1 MQDLIVQTIEK
12 FGYLAVFL
20 LITLENVFPPIPSE
34 IVLSFAGFATK
45 HSSMGVFGVVLAATL
60 GSVLGAL
67 ILYAVGRLLTPERL
81 RGLLDG
87 RVGKILHF
95 NANDMLAAEKW
106 FRKRGPI
113 TVLVCRCIPIV
124 RSLISIP
131 AGMSKMPLLQFTALT
146 TLGTL
151 VWNFVLVYFG
161 RAAGHAWP
169 HIVAVVD
176 RYAYISLAVL
186 LIVAVGVYIWLGR
199 RKKRV
204 AQK

>member
-1 MQDLIVQTIEK
+1 MQDLIVQTIEQ

-45 HSSMGVFGVVLAATL
+45 HSSMGVFGVVTAATL

-81 RGLLDG
+81 RSLLDG

-95 NANDMLAAEKW
+95 NADDMLAAEKW

-151 VWNFVLVYFG
+151 VWNTVLVYFG

-176 RYAYISLAVL
+176 RYAYASLAVL
-186 LIVAVGVYIWLGR
+186 LIIAIVVYIWLGR
-199 RKKRV
+199 RKKRA
-204 AQK
+204 AQE